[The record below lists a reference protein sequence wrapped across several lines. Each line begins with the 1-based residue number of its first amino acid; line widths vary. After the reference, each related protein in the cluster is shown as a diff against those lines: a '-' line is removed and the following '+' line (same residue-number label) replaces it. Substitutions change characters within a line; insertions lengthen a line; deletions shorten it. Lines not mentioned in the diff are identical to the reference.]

1 MAPRARCSSMISNRA
16 VGAKRLALLSAF
28 ACLLAGQALA
38 NSRSNWVSDFRQGLK
53 GWTVVQIDKK
63 VPATRF
69 EQISTGGIDAVQA
82 TAVKSMALLTRK
94 VVVDLEQTPVV
105 CWQWRVSNALRTAD
119 ITRKTGDDQA
129 ARIYIGLKLPANS
142 MSLGTRTKLAIARS
156 RGGDLVPDGT
166 INYVWDNRL
175 PEGTVR
181 PNVYTD
187 RARVVVMQS
196 GNAKAG
202 QWVSERR
209 NVAQDIAQ
217 QFKTSAGRVTTIA
230 ISSDT
235 DNTGETV
242 AAAFANLHFVGQAQA
257 CEF

>member
-1 MAPRARCSSMISNRA
+1 MSWLGCLIA
-16 VGAKRLALLSAF
+16 GA
-28 ACLLAGQALA
+28 ALA
-38 NSRSNWVSDFRQGLK
+38 NTGSNKVGDFEQGMG
-53 GWTVVQIDKK
+53 GWTVVQIDRK

-69 EQISTGGIDAVQA
+69 ELTTIGGKNAVQA
-82 TAVKSMALLTRK
+82 SAVRSMALLTRQ
-94 VVVDLEQTPVV
+94 VTVDLEQTPVL

-129 ARIYIGLKLPANS
+129 ARIYIGLTLPASS
-142 MSLGTRTKLAIARS
+142 MSLGTRTKLALARA
-156 RGGDLVPDGT
+156 RGGRSVPDGVV
-166 INYVWDNRL
+166 NYVWDNRL
-175 PEGTVR
+175 PIGTVR

-196 GNAKAG
+196 GNAEAG

-209 NVAQDIAQ
+209 DVATDIAG
-217 QFKTSAGRVTTIA
+217 QFNARAGRVTSIA
-230 ISSDT
+230 VSSDT

-242 AAAFANLHFVGQAQA
+242 TAAFANLHFVGRSQA

>member
-1 MAPRARCSSMISNRA
+1 MS
-16 VGAKRLALLSAF
+16 GTLLALGAASG
-28 ACLLAGQALA
+28 CLLAGTAFA
-38 NSRSNWVSDFRQGLK
+38 NAKANRVGDFRNGLD
-53 GWTVVQIDKK
+53 GWSVMQIDRK

-69 EQISTGGIDAVQA
+69 EPATIAGIPAVQA
-82 TAVKSMALLTRK
+82 SAVKSMALLTRQ
-94 VVVDLEQTPVV
+94 VVVDLEQTPVL
-105 CWQWRVSNALRTAD
+105 CWQWRVSGALKTAD

-129 ARIYIGLKLPANS
+129 ARIYIGLKLPASS
-142 MSLGTRTKLAIARS
+142 MSLGTRAKLAFARS
-156 RGGDLVPDGT
+156 KGGSSVPDGA

-187 RARVVVMQS
+187 RARIVVMQS

-209 NVAQDIAQ
+209 NVAQDIAG
-217 QFKTSAGRVTTIA
+217 QFKTSAGRVTSIA

-242 AAAFANLHFVGQAQA
+242 TAAFANLHFVGQSQA